1 MKGGGMRV
9 NPNDLM
15 RQVQR
20 MQRDMERIQAEAAQ
34 EVVTVTA
41 GGGAVTI
48 AITGGLQVQSITLQP
63 EVVDPE
69 DVEMLQDLL
78 VAAVNEAIQKAQALM
93 SDRMGALTG
102 GMGLPGF

>member
-1 MKGGGMRV
+1 MKGGGMRM

-41 GGGAVTI
+41 GGGAITI

-78 VAAVNEAIQKAQALM
+78 MATVNEAIQKAQALM
-93 SDRMGALTG
+93 SDRMGTLTG

>member
-48 AITGGLQVQSITLQP
+48 AITGGLQVQNITLQP

-69 DVEMLQDLL
+69 EVEMLQDLL